1 MQSRPGRPGIGAV
14 SRVVT
19 LAVILSAAGG
29 AAWAAEAAAGAE
41 KAGIA
46 PGAAAVWTQWRGPDR
61 DGHVAGA
68 PWAQSLD
75 GLVKE
80 WRVPLGKG
88 FPGPIVARDRVFVVG
103 SEADG
108 GVSVRAL
115 RRSDGEE
122 VWRREWR
129 APASVP
135 FFARSHGAWVR
146 STPAYDGET
155 LFVGDMLEVLVA
167 LDGKTGDE
175 RWRIDFP
182 SEFSV
187 DPPSFGFASSPLVTD
202 RHLYVQAANAL
213 VKVEKTTGQ
222 ILWRTADSGNT
233 MTSGGAFSSPI
244 IARLHGVEQIVVFT
258 RDALM
263 GVDTGSGRV
272 LWRQAVPNFR
282 GMNIVTPV
290 VHENGIFVS
299 QHRNGSY
306 YYKTVREGEAGRFRV
321 EPVWRN
327 KGSGYMSSPIV
338 IEGFAYLHLG
348 NGRFT
353 CIDLASGE
361 ERWRTKPLGDYWSL
375 LWQGSRILALA
386 EDGTLRLIQAN
397 PDRFELIDE
406 REVAAATTWGHL
418 AMAGDQLFVRELEA
432 LSVFRFPAPVPV
444 EGPVVARGRGDPG
457 PSPARLSRR

>member
-1 MQSRPGRPGIGAV
+1 
-14 SRVVT
+14 
-19 LAVILSAAGG
+19 
-29 AAWAAEAAAGAE
+29 
-41 KAGIA
+41 
-46 PGAAAVWTQWRGPDR
+46 
-61 DGHVAGA
+61 
-68 PWAQSLD
+68 
-75 GLVKE
+75 
-80 WRVPLGKG
+80 
-88 FPGPIVARDRVFVVG
+88 
-103 SEADG
+103 
-108 GVSVRAL
+108 
-115 RRSDGEE
+115 
-122 VWRREWR
+122 
-129 APASVP
+129 
-135 FFARSHGAWVR
+135 
-146 STPAYDGET
+146 
-155 LFVGDMLEVLVA
+155 
-167 LDGKTGDE
+167 
-175 RWRIDFP
+175 
-182 SEFSV
+182 
-187 DPPSFGFASSPLVTD
+187 
-202 RHLYVQAANAL
+202 
-213 VKVEKTTGQ
+213 VKVEKTTGR
-222 ILWRTADSGNT
+222 IVWRSADSGNT
-233 MTSGGAFSSPI
+233 ITSGGAFSSPI
-244 IARLHGVEQIVVFT
+244 IAELQGVQQVVVFT
-258 RDALM
+258 RAALM
-263 GVDTGSGRV
+263 GVDTDSGKV
-272 LWRQAVPNFR
+272 LWSQAVPNFR

-290 VHENGIFVS
+290 VHEDAIFVS

>member
-1 MQSRPGRPGIGAV
+1 MQDRIVDRLGVGSLSRSVAMA
-14 SRVVT
+14 S
-19 LAVILSAAGG
+19 LLSVAAG
-29 AAWAAEAAAGAE
+29 AAWAAEAVAGPE
-41 KAGIA
+41 KAGID
-46 PGAAAVWTQWRGPDR
+46 PGEAAVWPQWRGPAR
-61 DGHVAGA
+61 DGHVSGA
-68 PWAQSLD
+68 PWAESLD
-75 GLVKE
+75 GLVRQ

-88 FPGPIVARDRVFVVG
+88 FPGPIVARDRVFVVS
-103 SEADG
+103 SEAKG

-122 VWRREWR
+122 VWRRDWR

-167 LDGKTGDE
+167 LDGETGDE

-182 SEFSV
+182 AEFSL
-187 DPPSFGFASSPLVTD
+187 DRPPFGFASSPLVTGS
-202 RHLYVQAANAL
+202 HLYIQAANAL
-213 VKVEKTTGQ
+213 VKVEKKTGRTV
-222 ILWRTADSGNT
+222 WRSADSGNT
-233 MTSGGAFSSPI
+233 MASGGAFSSPI
-244 IARLHGVEQIVVFT
+244 IAELHGVEQVVVFT
-258 RDALM
+258 RAALM
-263 GVDTGSGRV
+263 GVDVDSGRV
-272 LWRQAVPNFR
+272 LWSQPVPNFR

-290 VHENGIFVS
+290 VHEDGFFVS

-338 IEGFAYLHLG
+338 IGGFAYLHLG
-348 NGRFT
+348 NGRFS
-353 CIDLASGE
+353 CVDLASGE
-361 ERWRTKPLGDYWSL
+361 ERWRTKPLGEYWSL
-375 LWQGSRILALA
+375 LWQGDRILALA

-397 PDRFELIDE
+397 PDRFVLMDE

-432 LSVFRFPAPVPV
+432 LSVFRFPAPV
-444 EGPVVARGRGDPG
+444 EGPVGARGLGDPG
-457 PSPARLSRR
+457 PSPSRLSRR